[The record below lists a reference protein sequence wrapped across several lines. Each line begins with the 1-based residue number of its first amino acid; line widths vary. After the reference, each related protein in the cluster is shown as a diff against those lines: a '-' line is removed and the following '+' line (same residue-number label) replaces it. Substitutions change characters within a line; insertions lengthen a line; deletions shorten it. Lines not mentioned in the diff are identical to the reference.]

1 MKKNIYKKCHC
12 EGAAKRARLRAKAR
26 QGRASLIADEA
37 ISLNNG
43 IAALVCQL
51 TDSLAMTFR
60 GQMLVELLLVIGLS
74 AIIFP
79 ALLTGFIASREGKPQ
94 QKQRMLATTLI
105 KETEQAAISVRDVD
119 WTLFATF
126 SATPLH
132 PVISGGRWAL
142 VPGAETINDLTR
154 QIVISD
160 VYRDA
165 NGAIATSGGT
175 LDPSTKKITS
185 AVSWTRPFASS
196 LNSVIYLTRTQNLSK
211 TWTSQADFQTEG
223 TFIGTTATNYNGGE
237 IELSAGNADWCSPQ
251 DYIINQI
258 NLPKLSNSIYAA
270 TGSAYLGAGDGTSS
284 PMFINITINTP
295 PLPASPSASI
305 AGTYNGTYVT
315 NAIFSDGNYVYL
327 ATTNPAA
334 QVVVLDITH
343 SPYTAVGTVTIPGG
357 NPANGVYVV
366 GDILFVTSGNKLYTY
381 NIANKIGSHTTPL
394 TSKAMWFG
402 FFATNP
408 TARQVMVVNNRAYV
422 GTGNTWLGVQVF
434 SVSANGSTITF
445 KGSAGLT
452 YNQQS
457 QGLYV
462 NSTGS
467 RVYVAFNNG
476 DGGFSKGF
484 FIINTSVDPPWW
496 WPFYGTVGQYNAG
509 STDPR
514 GMVVVPGD
522 NRAIIVGIGGIQQYQ
537 VINISNESNPI
548 LCGGLPK
555 AGDPVI
561 TGGVVGV
568 SALKDQNGNA
578 FSYIITGEAG
588 NQFKIIQGGNGGSTY
603 ASSGTFESSTFDA
616 GYQAVFNSFVTN
628 FIIPSQTSLQMQIA
642 AAAPIADSC
651 NSVSFT
657 FVGPNGNQT
666 AYYTPTGSTISA
678 QIPLGNYS
686 PYYENPGRCFRYKA
700 WLSTS
705 DSAHTP
711 ILNDMNIN
719 YSP

>member
-1 MKKNIYKKCHC
+1 MKK
-12 EGAAKRARLRAKAR
+12 L
-26 QGRASLIADEA
+26 
-37 ISLNNG
+37 
-43 IAALVCQL
+43 
-51 TDSLAMTFR
+51 FR
-60 GQMLVELLLVIGLS
+60 GSMLVELLLTMGLA

-79 ALLTGFIASREGKPQ
+79 ALLTGMLASREAKPQ
-94 QKQRMLATTLI
+94 QVQRMKALMLL
-105 KETEQAAISVRDVD
+105 KETEQAATSVKDLD
-119 WTLFATF
+119 WTTFASF

-132 PVISGGRWAL
+132 PVINSGKWTL
-142 VPGAETINDLTR
+142 IPGTETINGLTR
-154 QIVISD
+154 QLVIND
-160 VYRDA
+160 VYRDT
-165 NGAIATSGGT
+165 NGAIATSGGI

-185 AVSWTRPFASS
+185 TISWSQPYTSTF
-196 LNSVIYLTRTQNLSK
+196 NSVIFATRTQNLSK
-211 TWTSQADFQTEG
+211 TWTSQADFQTGG
-223 TFIGTTATNYNGGE
+223 TFAGTTATNYNGGE
-237 IELSAGNADWCSPQ
+237 IELSAGHADWCNPQ

-258 NLPKLSNSIYAA
+258 DLPKLSNSIYAA

-305 AGTYNGTYVT
+305 AGTYNGAYVT
-315 NAIFSDGNYVYL
+315 NAIFSDGSYVYL
-327 ATTNPAA
+327 ATTAPTA
-334 QVVVLDITH
+334 QVVILDITH
-343 SPYTAVGTVTIPGG
+343 APYTAIGTVTIPGG
-357 NPANGVYVV
+357 NPANGVYIV
-366 GDILFVTSGNKLYTY
+366 GNILFVTSGTKLYTY
-381 NIANKIGSHTTPL
+381 NITTRTGSHTTPL
-394 TSKAMWFG
+394 ASKAMWLTFG
-402 FFATNP
+402 TNP

-422 GTGNTWLGVQVF
+422 GTGNTWLGLQVF
-434 SVSANGSTITF
+434 SVSADGSTITF
-445 KGSAGLT
+445 KGSASLT
-452 YNQQS
+452 FNQQA
-457 QGLYV
+457 QGLFV

-467 RVYVAFNNG
+467 RAYVAFNNG

-484 FIINTSVDPPWW
+484 FIINTSIDPPWW
-496 WPFYGTVGQYNAG
+496 WPFYGTIGQYNAG

-522 NRAIIVGIGGIQQYQ
+522 NRAIIVGTGGTLQYQ
-537 VINISNESNPI
+537 VINISNESNPT

-555 AGDPVI
+555 TGYPPI
-561 TGGVVGV
+561 TGGVLGV
-568 SALKDQNGNA
+568 TALKDQNGNA
-578 FSYIITGEAG
+578 FSYITTGEVG

-616 GYQAVFNSFVTN
+616 GYQAVFNSFVANLT
-628 FIIPSQTSLQMQIA
+628 IPSQTSLQMQIA

-657 FVGPNGNQT
+657 FVGPSGNQ
-666 AYYTPTGSTISA
+666 AGYFTPTGSTISA
-678 QIPLGNYS
+678 QIPLGSFS